1 MYESIIERG
10 FILNTDTTINDD
22 LQVKKKWYNA
32 YTKMSNGQCTNRY

>member
-22 LQVKKKWYNA
+22 LQVKKK
-32 YTKMSNGQCTNRY
+32 MI